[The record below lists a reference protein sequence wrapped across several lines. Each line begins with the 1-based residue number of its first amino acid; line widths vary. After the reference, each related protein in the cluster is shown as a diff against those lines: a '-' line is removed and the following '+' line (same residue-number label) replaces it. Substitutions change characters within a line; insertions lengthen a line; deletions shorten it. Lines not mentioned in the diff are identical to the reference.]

1 MYLSNEKTPVFYE
14 DLLKTIHEIE
24 NTLEETFT
32 NDCINTT
39 EEMMCHYFFPS
50 CGNSTVFEFPTSVC
64 PSDCEEQRHKCPSQ
78 WTWFTQKL
86 SSAVIHQLDNCSHT
100 TFTQNMTYSC
110 SSLGKDICKFWTL
123 LQLIMFTF
131 LLQLLTLLG
140 MAREQMK
147 LEILVYSSLQQ
158 LQCL

>member
-1 MYLSNEKTPVFYE
+1 MPISPCDGVYDSSDYVYLSNEKTPVFYE

-78 WTWFTQKL
+78 WTWFEQKL
-86 SSAVIHQLDNCSHT
+86 PIHQLNCSATKLPHLCT
-100 TFTQNMTYSC
+100 SMEQGKPSATESECFINKVIL
-110 SSLGKDICKFWTL
+110 SLF
-123 LQLIMFTF
+123 
-131 LLQLLTLLG
+131 
-140 MAREQMK
+140 
-147 LEILVYSSLQQ
+147 
-158 LQCL
+158 